1 MIKERPKISDDE
13 IINSPDLEE
22 KIKLSNE
29 GEKSAAGV
37 MRKLRGVALK
47 ILKTPGLRELAGA
60 MAFAVAIAKAEGA
73 SGQGGN
79 NNPKEEQ
86 GQQETVEEKPTYSI
100 DKYFDFA
107 EFQEGKSIFDGENF
121 ISPFEGSDI
130 LVHEGSAILDMSK
143 TKGYG
148 LTAEIP
154 IEKKRHQAA
163 ILEFSLEGIKN
174 TKYGD
179 HNGVFVGVDNAG
191 GDPSRATRVGTFA
204 DLFEKHTGYLQIT
217 ARHVGIVDNKND
229 TELFSYPLTE
239 EMKDGRLY
247 AYTIE
252 TLQDRLP
259 WNTIVESKIYAIRND
274 GKYERIGEF
283 TITLSSSFQIQNNPV
298 SKGIWVQTPEPGN
311 VMFGSV
317 FSGGNWAV
325 SVMRV
330 YTADRVK

>member
-37 MRKLRGVALK
+37 MRKLRQLALK

-179 HNGVFVGVDNAG
+179 HNGIFVGVDNPG
-191 GDPSRATRVGTFA
+191 GDPGRATRVGTFA

-217 ARHVGIVDNKND
+217 ARHTVDNKND

-239 EMKDGRLY
+239 EMKDGQLY

-298 SKGIWVQTPEPGN
+298 SKGVWVQTPEPGN

-330 YTADRVK
+330 YTADRVKK